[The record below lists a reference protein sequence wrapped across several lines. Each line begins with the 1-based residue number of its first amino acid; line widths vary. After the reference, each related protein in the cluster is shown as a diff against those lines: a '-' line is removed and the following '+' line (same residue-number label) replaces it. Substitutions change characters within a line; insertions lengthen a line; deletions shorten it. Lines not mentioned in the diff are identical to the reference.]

1 MNVEIPEF
9 RFLMEFENGYTQ
21 VERKV
26 VIKALVILFSQSV
39 SERVVGYS

>member
-9 RFLMEFENGYTQ
+9 RFLMEFEKGYTQ

-26 VIKALVILFSQSV
+26 VIKPLEILFSQSV
-39 SERVVGYS
+39 RQLCRFV